1 MFISSPLPLLL
12 LFSPSLFISTTQAA
26 LTYKGVDWSSLLV
39 EERAGKIY
47 RNAAGQQQPLEKIL
61 QSSGV
66 NAVRQRIWNDPED
79 GNYNLEYNLELAQ
92 RAVESGLDVYLDF
105 HYSDTWAD
113 PSHQTTPSAWSSYN
127 IDDLSWAV
135 YNYTLD
141 TMNAFHTA
149 NIPLALVSIGNEI
162 RAGMLWPLGSLDS
175 SSSSYSPA
183 NVARLL
189 HSASAGIKDS
199 SLTPQPQILVH
210 LDNGWNA
217 DTQEWWYDLILSPN
231 NAFTAAD
238 YDVQA
243 VSFYPFYNSAATMS
257 ALQKSL
263 EGLKGKYGKD
273 VMVVET
279 NWPQK
284 CSKPEVAFPEDVRD
298 LTFSA
303 EGQREWMEE
312 VAGVV
317 EGVGGSG
324 VWYWEPAWLANAGL
338 GSSCEN
344 NLMFDAEGRALSS
357 LEVFKSL

>member
-1 MFISSPLPLLL
+1 
-12 LFSPSLFISTTQAA
+12 
-26 LTYKGVDWSSLLV
+26 
-39 EERAGKIY
+39 
-47 RNAAGQQQPLEKIL
+47 
-61 QSSGV
+61 
-66 NAVRQRIWNDPED
+66 
-79 GNYNLEYNLELAQ
+79 
-92 RAVESGLDVYLDF
+92 
-105 HYSDTWAD
+105 
-113 PSHQTTPSAWSSYN
+113 
-127 IDDLSWAV
+127 
-135 YNYTLD
+135 
-141 TMNAFHTA
+141 MNAFHTA
-149 NIPLALVSIGNEI
+149 KIPLALVSIGNEI

-199 SLTPQPQILVH
+199 SLTPQPKILVH

-217 DTQEWWYDLILSPN
+217 ETQEWWYDLILSPN
-231 NAFTAAD
+231 NAFTSAD